1 MLSVLFSVVN
11 LALISLHP
19 LLINTSAFANLV
31 NLRISILPH
40 YLPKKNW
47 IGTWTWQNNHS
58 FQLTLPTT
66 CIFAQNKLRE
76 LGEGWWF
83 VKSGIIQISEL
94 LSMAGFSWGVE
105 WGQICQD
112 PLSFCGRRPAWAAGA
127 LDLDENR
134 GDLSKRPDGI
144 DVAQESAGERF
155 KVEWDFQERERSK
168 SLSIRDKEIYIWKE
182 QRLEINATLP
192 SPLEKQKVNDYNL
205 ETAII
210 VLAAHYFLLTS
221 QKKLNVGNFPKIFLQ
236 QDKR

>member
-94 LSMAGFSWGVE
+94 LSMAGFSWG
-105 WGQICQD
+105 WMRPNMSRSAQFLWSASSLGSWCTG
-112 PLSFCGRRPAWAAGA
+112 FGRKQRRLVKATRW
-127 LDLDENR
+127 NR
-134 GDLSKRPDGI
+134 RCSGKCRRAFQSWMGF
-144 DVAQESAGERF
+144 SGERKIKKF
-155 KVEWDFQERERSK
+155 VNSG
-168 SLSIRDKEIYIWKE
+168 
-182 QRLEINATLP
+182 QR
-192 SPLEKQKVNDYNL
+192 NL
-205 ETAII
+205 HLKRTET
-210 VLAAHYFLLTS
+210 
-221 QKKLNVGNFPKIFLQ
+221 GN
-236 QDKR
+236 

>member
-1 MLSVLFSVVN
+1 
-11 LALISLHP
+11 
-19 LLINTSAFANLV
+19 
-31 NLRISILPH
+31 
-40 YLPKKNW
+40 
-47 IGTWTWQNNHS
+47 
-58 FQLTLPTT
+58 
-66 CIFAQNKLRE
+66 
-76 LGEGWWF
+76 
-83 VKSGIIQISEL
+83 
-94 LSMAGFSWGVE
+94 MAGFSWGVE

-112 PLSFCGRRPAWAAGA
+112 SLSFCGRRPACAAGA

-205 ETAII
+205 ETVII